1 MFAPLEDV
9 SNYEITFVSIAFPQ
23 GAAQFVST
31 HCINIF
37 SIPFFVSLSLKEI
50 TIFEEKLGEND
61 LLDLSP
67 TILSSLVTD

>member
-37 SIPFFVSLSLKEI
+37 SIPFFVSLSLK
-50 TIFEEKLGEND
+50 KSQYLKRKG
-61 LLDLSP
+61 
-67 TILSSLVTD
+67 

>member
-50 TIFEEKLGEND
+50 TIFEEKGMRKIYW
-61 LLDLSP
+61 
-67 TILSSLVTD
+67 T